1 MKSTKKGDQFL
12 ANVSMQ
18 YLKEQYKKEKD
29 SKAKLRLLAA
39 ILRKE
44 GKDLREISKSIHK
57 PFTTISD
64 WLKRFEKDGLKRI
77 YNLKKS
83 GRPSLL
89 NEEQQEKL
97 KEILEESPEKQKIP
111 FKIWTTQL
119 VQYIIK
125 KTFGVLYVKR
135 SIRIILKKLGFR
147 LKVPRQEN
155 VKKNKKAVEE
165 FKKNLKVKYNITLNL
180 DSRSSVL
187 MKSTLR

>member
-1 MKSTKKGDQFL
+1 MKSTKKGEQFL
-12 ANVSMQ
+12 PNISMK

-44 GKDLREISKSIHK
+44 SKGLREISKSIHK

-64 WLKRFEKDGLKRI
+64 WLKRFEKDGLKRM

-83 GRPSLL
+83 GRPSRL
-89 NEEQQEKL
+89 NKEQL
-97 KEILEESPEKQKIP
+97 KQLKKILEESPEKQKIP

-125 KTFGVLYVKR
+125 KTFDVLYVMR
-135 SIRIILKKLGFR
+135 NIRII
-147 LKVPRQEN
+147 
-155 VKKNKKAVEE
+155 
-165 FKKNLKVKYNITLNL
+165 
-180 DSRSSVL
+180 
-187 MKSTLR
+187 

>member
-1 MKSTKKGDQFL
+1 MKSTKRGNQFL
-12 ANVSMQ
+12 IDVSMK
-18 YLKEQYKKEKD
+18 YLEEQYKKEKD

-77 YNLKKS
+77 YNLEKS

-89 NEEQQEKL
+89 NKEQQEKL
-97 KEILEESPEKQKIP
+97 KKILEESPEKQKIP

-125 KTFGVLYVKR
+125 KTFDVLYVMR
-135 SIRIILKKLGFR
+135 NIRIILKKLGFR

-155 VKKNKKAVEE
+155 IKKNKKAVEE
-165 FKKNLKVKYNITLNL
+165 FKKNLKEKYNITLNL

-187 MKSTLR
+187 MKSTLK

>member
-1 MKSTKKGDQFL
+1 MKSTKKGNQFL
-12 ANVSMQ
+12 VDISIE

-64 WLKRFEKDGLKRI
+64 WLKRFETDGLKRI

-89 NEEQQEKL
+89 TDEQQKKL
-97 KEILEESPEKQKIP
+97 KNILEESPEKQKIP

-119 VQYIIK
+119 IQYIIK
-125 KTFGVLYVKR
+125 KTFDVLYTMR
-135 SIRIILKKLGFR
+135 SIRIILKKLGFG

-155 VKKNKKAVEE
+155 ARKNKNAVEE
-165 FKKNLKVKYNITLNL
+165 FKKKLKVRYNIILNV

-187 MKSTLR
+187 TKSILR